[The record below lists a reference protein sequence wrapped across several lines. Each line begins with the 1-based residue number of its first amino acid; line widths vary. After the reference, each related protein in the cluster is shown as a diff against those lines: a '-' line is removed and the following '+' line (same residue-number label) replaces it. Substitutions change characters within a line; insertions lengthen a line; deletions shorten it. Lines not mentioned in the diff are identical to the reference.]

1 MPTETSVKQS
11 ADKPQYVAS
20 TTKKNATL
28 TLEKLRDHIAEAS
41 KLEYPILGI
50 NGQHLDTTLIN
61 HDDNVG
67 KALVGATLC
76 EAIAAVIIKGVM
88 HAAQTEDALP
98 TAGTIYS
105 TYINMLEEK
114 MLVMRMNKEKPD
126 KPNDLKAQSMNAN
139 IISMFMINLQYVG
152 KIISIDSKASNSG
165 PLAFYQPDGDDKG
178 LYVSDRDQIMSMI
191 QSYAPCATS
200 EANAAYTR
208 VSNVAPKIRLCTD
221 ENLIPVNNGVYMY
234 KEKKLIDFNPGL
246 VFMSKANI
254 DYNPYAQNVHIHN
267 DTDNTDWDVES
278 WIAEFFSDKRMV
290 ELIWQ
295 VIGAAVRYNVP
306 WHRGVLF
313 YSESGNNGK
322 GTICQLIRN
331 IIGSSRSA
339 SIQMSDISKQYS
351 LEALPRI
358 QAIITDEND
367 VGDFID
373 RAGALKALITGDEIV
388 ISAKYEANM
397 PYAWHGLMIQCINEM
412 PKVRDRSES
421 YYRRFIMV
429 PFSHSFTG
437 NERSYIKNDYITRQ
451 DVLEYVL
458 WRVLNM
464 AEYYELDEPAETKRA
479 LSEYKEYNDPV
490 RAFVAEII
498 PQLRWEYVPN
508 QFLYDLYLKWFE
520 HNVPRGAAL
529 NARRFATEL
538 KMQLEYNNL
547 YAPTKDSV
555 HMAKAMSAAPELLI
569 KEYGLNQWMK
579 KGVVSN
585 DPAVLCRPDE
595 NQLKPTYRGIRYVGG
610 QRNWDPTIKAWV
622 YADPADDPVNN
633 IGTGSIE
640 SPDDIRRR
648 DQALKMIEKNVD
660 ILKNHMPECPQDYI
674 PGLKPFTGKVRQEV
688 EVWNPLALMTRTNP
702 NITLQMMYDA
712 VYDNKVP
719 AIDIDPTEV
728 LSLAPDVW
736 IECQDE
742 SRVYGKDID
751 IEAIE
756 AGVWIVTPQDREKAE
771 KNGTLA
777 AVKQAENNT
786 DTVDSTDIVDAVTE
800 PVDDE
805 PEPTNSTNSTVDTDN
820 TVSTVDTVII
830 VEDAPQDIPDDI
842 PAFIPDEPSVPAKPV
857 ASAKRIPGAN
867 SINKSDMTYDG
878 FVYDEAKH
886 IYSPTNQPSY
896 KLNLTEDNFDDTL
909 IQQAWD
915 ELALIN
921 KKDPRLGSTMPES
934 LVRGIYVYFIETMT
948 SAKREQIIKRGAF
961 ELDGVP
967 DCEYPILNE
976 FARIVDEYVAWDKAR
991 RAKNGENPV
1000 NDKH

>member
-20 TTKKNATL
+20 TTTKNTTL

-76 EAIAAVIIKGVM
+76 EAIAAMIIKGVM

-267 DTDNTDWDVES
+267 EADNTDWDVES

-479 LSEYKEYNDPV
+479 LNEYKEYNDPI

-555 HMAKAMSAAPELLI
+555 HMAKAMSSAPELLI

-579 KGVVSN
+579 KGVVSA

-595 NQLKPTYRGIRYVGG
+595 NQLKPTYRGIKYVGG
-610 QRNWDPTIKAWV
+610 QRNWDPTIKAWI
-622 YADPADDPVNN
+622 YANPADDPVNA
-633 IGTGSIE
+633 IGAGSIE

-648 DQALKMIEKNVD
+648 DQALKMIEKNAD

-751 IEAIE
+751 IEAIK

-786 DTVDSTDIVDAVTE
+786 DTVDSTDIVDTVTE

-805 PEPTNSTNSTVDTDN
+805 PEPTNSTNSTVSAD
-820 TVSTVDTVII
+820 DTVII

-842 PAFIPDEPSVPAKPV
+842 PASIPDEPSAPAKPI

-867 SINKSDMTYDG
+867 SINKSNMTYDG
-878 FVYDEAKH
+878 FVVDEAKH

-948 SAKREQIIKRGAF
+948 PAKREQIIKRGAF

-976 FARIVDEYVAWDKAR
+976 FARIIDEYVAWDKAR
-991 RAKNGENPV
+991 QAKNGENPA

>member
-1 MPTETSVKQS
+1 MSQQPSTTQS
-11 ADKPQYVAS
+11 ADKPQYVAP
-20 TTKKNATL
+20 TTTQDATL
-28 TLEKLRDHIAEAS
+28 SFDKLRECIAEAD
-41 KLEYPILGI
+41 KLDYSVRDDS
-50 NGQHLDTTLIN
+50 GQPYKGPKISDT
-61 HDDNVG
+61 DAFG
-67 KALVGATLC
+67 KELTGDMIC
-76 EAIAAVIIKGVM
+76 KAVAVAIIKGVF
-88 HAAQTEDALP
+88 HAVNSGNPRPTPALL
-98 TAGTIYS
+98 YS
-105 TYINMLEEK
+105 MYLSLLAEQMIVLRQVE
-114 MLVMRMNKEKPD
+114 EKPD
-126 KPNDLKAQSMNAN
+126 KPRDLRNQAMSAN
-139 IISMFMINLQYVG
+139 IIAMFIVNLQYVG
-152 KIISIDSKASNSG
+152 KVISIDSKASNSG
-165 PLAFYQPDGDDKG
+165 PLAFYQPDGDDRG
-178 LYVSDRDQIMSMI
+178 LYVADRDAITAMIASYSPSAVSQIVP
-191 QSYAPCATS
+191 ALNLLTS
-200 EANAAYTR
+200 I
-208 VSNVAPKIRLCTD
+208 APKIRLCTD
-221 ENLIPVNNGVYMY
+221 PNLIPVNNGVYMY

-267 DTDNTDWDVES
+267 DADNTDWDVES

-538 KMQLEYNNL
+538 KMQLEYSNL

-579 KGVVSN
+579 KGVVSA

-610 QRNWDPTIKAWV
+610 QRSWDPTIKAWI
-622 YADPADDPVNN
+622 YADPADDPVNA
-633 IGTGSIE
+633 IGTSSIE

-674 PGLKPFTGKVRQEV
+674 PGLKPFTGKTRQEV

-736 IECQDE
+736 IECQGGE
-742 SRVYGKDID
+742 RVYGKDID

-777 AVKQAENNT
+777 AVKQCNNNT
-786 DTVDSTDIVDAVTE
+786 IDNADVADTDDDIIDVANELDVVDTHTE

-805 PEPTNSTNSTVDTDN
+805 PEPT
-820 TVSTVDTVII
+820 
-830 VEDAPQDIPDDI
+830 DIPDDV
-842 PAFIPDEPSVPAKPV
+842 PEFIPERPVTTTQSAQLV
-857 ASAKRIPGAN
+857 ASASKHIPGKD

-921 KKDPRLGSTMPES
+921 KKDPRLAATMPES

-948 SAKREQIIKRGAF
+948 PAKREQIIKRGAF
-961 ELDGVP
+961 ELDCVP

-991 RAKNGENPV
+991 RTKNGENPV
-1000 NDKH
+1000 NNKH

>member
-76 EAIAAVIIKGVM
+76 EAIAAMIIKGVM

-267 DTDNTDWDVES
+267 NTDNTDWDVES

-569 KEYGLNQWMK
+569 KEYGLSQWMK
-579 KGVVSN
+579 KGVVSA

-751 IEAIE
+751 IEAIK

-805 PEPTNSTNSTVDTDN
+805 PEPTNST
-820 TVSTVDTVII
+820 VDTVII

-842 PAFIPDEPSVPAKPV
+842 PASIPDEPSAPAKPV
-857 ASAKRIPGAN
+857 TSAKRIPGAN

-934 LVRGIYVYFIETMT
+934 LVRDIYVYFIETMT

-976 FARIVDEYVAWDKAR
+976 FARIIDEYVAWDKAR
-991 RAKNGENPV
+991 KAENTE
-1000 NDKH
+1000 NNKH

>member
-1 MPTETSVKQS
+1 MPTETSTSQPV
-11 ADKPQYVAS
+11 DKPQYVAS
-20 TTKKNATL
+20 TTTKNATL

-41 KLEYPILGI
+41 KLEYPVFGI

-67 KALVGATLC
+67 NALVGATLC
-76 EAIAAVIIKGVM
+76 EAIAAMIIKGVM

-114 MLVMRMNKEKPD
+114 MMVMRMNKEKPD

-165 PLAFYQPDGDDKG
+165 PLAFYQPNGEDKG

-221 ENLIPVNNGVYMY
+221 PNLIPVNNGVYMY

-267 DTDNTDWDVES
+267 EADNTDWDVES
-278 WIAEFFSDKRMV
+278 WISEFFSDKRMV

-547 YAPTKDSV
+547 YAPTKDAV
-555 HMAKAMSAAPELLI
+555 HMAKAMSSAPELLI

-579 KGVVSN
+579 KGVVSA

-595 NQLKPTYRGIRYVGG
+595 NQLKPTYRGIKYIGG
-610 QRNWDPTIKAWV
+610 QRSWDPTIKAWI
-622 YADPADDPVNN
+622 YADPADDPVNA

-640 SPDDIRRR
+640 SPDDIRRK

-674 PGLKPFTGKVRQEV
+674 PGLKPFTGKTRQEV

-751 IEAIE
+751 IEAIK

-786 DTVDSTDIVDAVTE
+786 DTVDSTDIVDTVTE

-805 PEPTNSTNSTVDTDN
+805 PEPTT
-820 TVSTVDTVII
+820 TVSTV
-830 VEDAPQDIPDDI
+830 EDAPDDIPDDA
-842 PAFIPDEPSVPAKPV
+842 PAFISDAPTAPSQSVPTIPAVPA
-857 ASAKRIPGAN
+857 ASKHIPGKN
-867 SINKSDMTYDG
+867 SVNKSDMTYDG
-878 FVYDEAKH
+878 FVVDEAKH

-921 KKDPRLGSTMPES
+921 KKDPRLAATMPES

-976 FARIVDEYVAWDKAR
+976 FARIIDEYVAWDKAR
-991 RAKNGENPV
+991 QAKNTE